1 MEREDRFERGEQ
13 AAGAAARPWLGV
25 KFTCSGAYVR
35 VYRNADGTAYHARC
49 PKCGQCMRFRVG
61 QGGTDKRFFE
71 VSC

>member
-1 MEREDRFERGEQ
+1 MEREDRFERTETEGP
-13 AAGAAARPWLGV
+13 ARPWLGV

-35 VYRNADGTAYHARC
+35 VYRNVEGTAYNARC
-49 PKCGQCMRFRVG
+49 PKCGQCMKFRVG